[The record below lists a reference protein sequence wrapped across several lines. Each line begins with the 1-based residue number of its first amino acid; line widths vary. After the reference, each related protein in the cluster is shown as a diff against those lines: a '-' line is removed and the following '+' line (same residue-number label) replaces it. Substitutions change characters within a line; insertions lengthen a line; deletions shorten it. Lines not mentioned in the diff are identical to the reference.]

1 MNYTDKTGGQAAVL
15 FEYPSF
21 DQVLNVACDRL
32 WDKKVELTI
41 RRIRELQEH
50 LDRLEHE
57 LTMLIPGTEHDLR
70 AAQAASVI
78 NSLQNKAAGLD
89 A

>member
-21 DQVLNVACDRL
+21 DQVLNGACDRL

-41 RRIRELQEH
+41 RRIRKLQEH
-50 LDRLEHE
+50 LDRLEQE
-57 LTMLIPGTEHDLR
+57 LTILIPGTEYG
-70 AAQAASVI
+70 I
-78 NSLQNKAAGLD
+78 
-89 A
+89 